1 MQTSSRSSQTFLVT
15 LDNYICAPSL
25 FYEFFAMIPLQ
36 LTLKNFLSYRDII
49 LDFRGLHTACICG
62 ANGAG
67 KSSLLEA
74 ITWVIWG
81 KSRTATDE
89 DIIHTTADYV
99 RVDFEFICYEQ
110 SYKIIRSRQ
119 RGKSNTLDF
128 QINSGDEFIS
138 LSGKGVRATQDII
151 IATLKLDY
159 DTFINSAYLRQG
171 RADEFMLRGA
181 TDRKKVLAELLK
193 LEQYQHLAEKAKD
206 LSKQYKGQSEQLK
219 LNLDRVKQQ
228 IEERKNINN
237 QQKFINQEIDKL
249 QKSQQTDQEKLQTIK
264 QKNSH
269 RQAWLEQF
277 TWHQNKQDNLE
288 KEAHKL
294 DKESAELVHKI
305 NKSET
310 LINQE
315 QEITEKYEELLI
327 LQKQEETLS
336 HQFQVSQELQQEKQK
351 IEQEIFRK
359 NNQLQLQ
366 IRQEKNRLEQL
377 EDNEK
382 DLQKIIAQSEEIK
395 EAVGKLNDHR
405 KRLKELD
412 KLQHKVTPLL
422 KQKQTLETEL
432 EKIKANLEAKLEQF
446 ESLDTQYH
454 QELKKI
460 PERRQHLLELDDKIQ
475 EIDNQKVYQQRVK
488 EKAQERKLTQEK
500 LIVNKRNNTEKIE
513 ELQQKI
519 TLLNNPDSACPVCEQ
534 ELDENRRNNVVDKT
548 YQQQQK
554 LQEQIWFLQ
563 EELSV
568 IKRDIKSLNIED
580 KQLENKLKN
589 LGSIQQEFSRIEAQ
603 LDQAGEV
610 KIKSKK
616 LQKEK
621 ESIENL
627 IATETYGMDIQNDI
641 KIINKRLEE
650 LNYDEQS
657 HGLARGEVDRLRWA
671 EIKQARIEDA
681 IRNQKKIAQQK
692 PEIITK
698 IEQLEKEI
706 TKLETDSELKH
717 KSNNIENKLKSLNYD
732 RAYHQ
737 RISSYIRKSQSCV
750 VDYQKLQDIKQQYPQ
765 LKEQLEAV
773 KLKINNNQ
781 EERKDTDKFIQQLST
796 QLETIEDHT
805 EEIERLETKLKEQRQ
820 ILDNLLAEKGRI
832 EQSLSQLESLKKD
845 QEEQKEQYNQVRK
858 QYRVYT
864 ELTKAFSK
872 NGIQLLMIENVLP
885 QLEAETNQI
894 LSRLTGNQ
902 FHIRFVTQR
911 AGKSGSSRKKSAKM
925 IDTLDIIISDTKG
938 SRAYETYSGG
948 EAFRINFSVRLA
960 LAKLL
965 AQRAGTTLQML
976 IIDEGFGTQD
986 TEGCERLIAAIN
998 AISSDFSCILAVTHM
1013 PRFQEAFQHRIE
1025 VYKTNQGSKIN
1036 LVS

>member
-1 MQTSSRSSQTFLVT
+1 
-15 LDNYICAPSL
+15 
-25 FYEFFAMIPLQ
+25 MIPLQ

-89 DIIHTTADYV
+89 DIIHTTAPYV

-110 SYKIIRSRQ
+110 SYRIIRSRQ
-119 RGKSNTLDF
+119 RGKSPSLDF

-138 LSGKGVRATQDII
+138 LSGKKVKDTQDII

-159 DTFINSAYLRQG
+159 ETFINSAYLRQG

-193 LEQYQHLAEKAKD
+193 LEQYQKLAEKAKD
-206 LSKQYKGQSEQLK
+206 LSKQYKGQVEQIK
-219 LNLDRVKQQ
+219 LNLERINQQ
-228 IEERKNINN
+228 IEERININT
-237 QQKFINQEIDKL
+237 QQKVINQEIEKL
-249 QKSQQTDQEKLQTIK
+249 QNSQQADQEKLQIIK

-277 TWHQNKQDNLE
+277 RWHQNKQQNLV

-294 DKESAELVHKI
+294 NKESAELVNKI

-310 LINQE
+310 MINQE

-336 HQFQVSQELQQEKQK
+336 HQFQISQEIQHERQK
-351 IEQEIFRK
+351 IEQEIFKR

-366 IRQEKNRLEQL
+366 IRQEKTRLEQL
-377 EDNEK
+377 EENERE
-382 DLQKIIAQSEEIK
+382 LQKIISQSKEIK
-395 EAVGKLNDHR
+395 AAVEKLNHHR
-405 KRLKELD
+405 QRLQELD

-422 KQKQTLETEL
+422 KQKQNLETEL

-446 ESLDTQYH
+446 NNLEIQYN

-460 PERRQHLLELDDKIQ
+460 PERRQMLLELDSQIQ
-475 EIDNQKVYQQRVK
+475 EIDNQKVYQKRVK
-488 EKAQERKLTQEK
+488 EKSQQRKLTQEK
-500 LIVNKRNNTEKIE
+500 LIVNQRNYTEKIH

-519 TLLNNPDSACPVCEQ
+519 KLLNNPDSTCPLCEQ
-534 ELDENRRNNVVDKT
+534 ELDESRRHNVVDKT
-548 YQQQQK
+548 HQQQQK

-568 IKRDIKSLNIED
+568 IKRDIKSLTIED
-580 KQLENKLKN
+580 KHLENKLKN
-589 LGSIQQEFSRIEAQ
+589 SGSIQQEFSKIEAQ

-621 ESIENL
+621 EYIENL
-627 IATETYGMDIQNDI
+627 ITTETYGIDIQSDI
-641 KIINKRLEE
+641 KTISKRLEE

-671 EIKQARIEDA
+671 EIKQAKIEDA
-681 IRNQKKIAQQK
+681 IRNQKKITQQK

-698 IEQLEKEI
+698 IEQLETEI
-706 TKLETDSELKH
+706 KKLETDSILKQ
-717 KSNNIENKLKSLNYD
+717 KINKIEDKLNDLNYD

-765 LKEQLEAV
+765 LKEQLETV
-773 KLKINNNQ
+773 TNKINNNQ
-781 EERKDTDKFIQQLST
+781 EEQKDTEKFIQQLST

-805 EEIERLETKLKEQRQ
+805 EEIERLETQLKLERKK
-820 ILDNLLAEKGRI
+820 LDNLLGEKGRI
-832 EQSLSQLESLKKD
+832 EQSLSQLQSFKKD
-845 QEEQKEQYNQVRK
+845 QEEQEKQYKNIRK
-858 QYRVYT
+858 KYRVYT
-864 ELTKAFSK
+864 ELTQAFSK

-986 TEGCERLIAAIN
+986 AEGCERLIAAIN

>member
-1 MQTSSRSSQTFLVT
+1 
-15 LDNYICAPSL
+15 
-25 FYEFFAMIPLQ
+25 MIPLQ

-89 DIIHTTADYV
+89 DIIHTTAAYV

-110 SYKIIRSRQ
+110 SYRIIRSRQ

-159 DTFINSAYLRQG
+159 ETFINSAYLRQG

-193 LEQYQHLAEKAKD
+193 LEEYQKLAEKAKD
-206 LSKQYKGQSEQLK
+206 LSKQYKGQVEQIK
-219 LNLDRVKQQ
+219 LNLDRINQQ
-228 IEERKNINN
+228 IEERKNINT
-237 QQKFINQEIDKL
+237 QQKVINEEI
-249 QKSQQTDQEKLQTIK
+249 EKLQNLQQADQHKLQIIK
-264 QKNSH
+264 QKNNH

-277 TWHQNKQDNLE
+277 TWHQNKQQNLV

-294 DKESAELVHKI
+294 NKESGELANKI
-305 NKSET
+305 NNSET
-310 LINQE
+310 MISQE

-336 HQFQVSQELQQEKQK
+336 HQFQISQELQQERQK
-351 IEQEIFRK
+351 IEQEIFKK

-366 IRQEKNRLEQL
+366 IRQEKTRLEQL
-377 EDNEK
+377 EENERE
-382 DLQKIIAQSEEIK
+382 LQKIISQSKEIK
-395 EAVGKLNDHR
+395 AAVEKLNNHR
-405 KRLKELD
+405 QRLQELD

-422 KQKQTLETEL
+422 KQKQNLETEL
-432 EKIKANLEAKLEQF
+432 AKIKANLEAKLEQF
-446 ESLDTQYH
+446 ENLEAQYN

-460 PERRQHLLELDDKIQ
+460 PERRQLLLELDSQIQ
-475 EIDNQKVYQQRVK
+475 EIDNQKVYQIRVK
-488 EKAQERKLTQEK
+488 EKSQERKLKQEK
-500 LIVNKRNNTEKIE
+500 LIVNQRNYTEKID

-519 TLLNNPDSACPVCEQ
+519 NLLNNPDSACPLCEQ
-534 ELDENRRNNVVDKT
+534 ELDESRRHNVVDKT
-548 YQQQQK
+548 HQQQQR

-568 IKRDIKSLNIED
+568 IKRDIKSLTIED

-589 LGSIQQEFSRIEAQ
+589 SESIQQDFSRIEAQ

-627 IATETYGMDIQNDI
+627 IQTETYGMDIQNDI
-641 KIINKRLEE
+641 KTISKRLEE

-681 IRNQKKIAQQK
+681 IRNQKKIAQKK
-692 PEIITK
+692 PEIINK
-698 IEQLEKEI
+698 IEKLETEI
-706 TKLETDSELKH
+706 KKLETDSELRQKID
-717 KSNNIENKLKSLNYD
+717 KIEGELNNLNYD

-765 LKEQLEAV
+765 LKEQLETV
-773 KLKINNNQ
+773 TNKINNNQ
-781 EERKDTDKFIQQLST
+781 EEKKDTEKFIQQLST
-796 QLETIEDHT
+796 QLETIEDYT
-805 EEIERLETKLKEQRQ
+805 EEIERLETQLKLERKK
-820 ILDNLLAEKGRI
+820 LDNLLGKKGRI
-832 EQSLSQLESLKKD
+832 EQSLSQLESFKKD
-845 QEEQKEQYNQVRK
+845 QEEQEKQYKNIRK
-858 QYRVYT
+858 KYRVYT
-864 ELTKAFSK
+864 ELTQAFSK

-986 TEGCERLIAAIN
+986 AEGCERLIAAIN

>member
-1 MQTSSRSSQTFLVT
+1 
-15 LDNYICAPSL
+15 
-25 FYEFFAMIPLQ
+25 MIPLQ

-49 LDFRGLHTACICG
+49 LDFRGLHTAGICG

-74 ITWVIWG
+74 ITWAIWG

-89 DIIHTTADYV
+89 DIIHTTANYV

-110 SYKIIRSRQ
+110 SYRIIRSRQ
-119 RGKSNTLDF
+119 RGKSNSLDF
-128 QINSGDEFIS
+128 QINSGGEFIS

-151 IATLKLDY
+151 ITTLKLDY

-193 LEQYQHLAEKAKD
+193 LDQYQTLAEKAKD
-206 LSKQYKGQSEQLK
+206 LSKQYKGQSEQIK
-219 LNLDRVKQQ
+219 LNLDRIKQQ
-228 IEERKNINN
+228 IEEIKNIKP
-237 QQKFINQEIDKL
+237 QQKVINQEIEQL
-249 QKSQQTDQEKLQTIK
+249 QNSQQVDREKLQVIK
-264 QKNSH
+264 QKDSH

-277 TWHQNKQDNLE
+277 TWHQNKQKTVE
-288 KEAHKL
+288 KEAKEL
-294 DKESAELVHKI
+294 DQEYAYLVEKI

-315 QEITEKYEELLI
+315 QEITEKYEELLV

-336 HQFQVSQELQQEKQK
+336 HKSQVSQEIQQKKQK
-351 IEQEIFRK
+351 IEQDIFRK
-359 NNQLQLQ
+359 NNQLQLK
-366 IRQEKNRLEQL
+366 ISQETTRLEQL
-377 EDNEK
+377 EEREK
-382 DLQKIIAQSEEIK
+382 ELQKIISQSEAIK
-395 EAVGKLNDHR
+395 IAIQKLNYHR
-405 KRLKELD
+405 QRLQELD
-412 KLQHKVTPLL
+412 KLQHKFTPLL

-446 ESLDTQYH
+446 DNLETQYN
-454 QELKKI
+454 QELEKI
-460 PERRQHLLELDDKIQ
+460 PERRKLLLELDSQIQ
-475 EIDNQKVYQQRVK
+475 EIDNQKVYHKRVK
-488 EKAQERKLTQEK
+488 EKSQERKITQEK
-500 LIVNKRNNTEKIE
+500 LIVNQRNYTEKIE
-513 ELQQKI
+513 ELQHKI
-519 TLLNNPDSACPVCEQ
+519 NLLNNPESNCPLCEQ
-534 ELDENRRNNVVDKT
+534 DLDENRRHNVIDKT
-548 YQQQQK
+548 HQEQQK

-563 EELSV
+563 EEISV
-568 IKRDIKSLNIED
+568 IKRDIKSLIIED

-589 LGSIQQEFSRIEAQ
+589 SGSIQQEFFRIEAQ

-610 KIKSKK
+610 NIKSKK

-621 ESIENL
+621 EFIEKL
-627 IATETYGMDIQNDI
+627 ITTETYGIDIQNDI

-650 LNYDEQS
+650 LNYDEQI
-657 HGLARGEVDRLRWA
+657 HGLARGEFDRLRWA
-671 EIKQARIEDA
+671 EIKQAKIEDA

-692 PEIITK
+692 HEIITK
-698 IEQLEKEI
+698 IEILEIEKNH
-706 TKLETDSELKH
+706 LDSNSELKQE
-717 KSNNIENKLKSLNYD
+717 INKLEEELNSLNYD
-732 RAYHQ
+732 KAYHQ
-737 RISSYIRKSQSCV
+737 RISNYIRKSQSCV
-750 VDYQKLQDIKQQYPQ
+750 IDYQKLQDIKQQYPQ
-765 LKEQLEAV
+765 LKEQLETV
-773 KLKINNNQ
+773 TLKINNNQ
-781 EERKDTDKFIQQLST
+781 QEQKDTQKFLQQLST

-805 EEIERLETKLKEQRQ
+805 EEINRLETQLKLQREK
-820 ILDNLLAEKGRI
+820 LDNLFAEKGRI

-845 QEEQKEQYNQVRK
+845 HEEQDKQYKQVRK

-864 ELTKAFSK
+864 ELTQAFSK

-902 FHIRFVTQR
+902 FHIRFVTKR
-911 AGKSGSSRKKSAKM
+911 AGKSGSSRKKSSKM
-925 IDTLDIIISDTKG
+925 IDTLDIIISDTKAT
-938 SRAYETYSGG
+938 RAYETYSGG

-986 TEGCERLIAAIN
+986 AEGCERLIAAIN

-1013 PRFQEAFQHRIE
+1013 HQFKEAFQHRIE

>member
-1 MQTSSRSSQTFLVT
+1 
-15 LDNYICAPSL
+15 
-25 FYEFFAMIPLQ
+25 MIPLQ
-36 LTLKNFLSYRDII
+36 LTLKNFLSYRDIV

-99 RVDFEFICYEQ
+99 RVDFDFICYEQ
-110 SYKIIRSRQ
+110 SYRIIRSRQ

-151 IATLKLDY
+151 ITTLKLDY

-193 LEQYQHLAEKAKD
+193 LEQYQKLAEKAKD
-206 LSKQYKGQSEQLK
+206 LSKQYKGQSEQIK
-219 LNLDRVKQQ
+219 LNLDRINQQ
-228 IEERKNINN
+228 IEERQNINT
-237 QQKFINQEIDKL
+237 QQKIINQEIEKL
-249 QKSQQTDQEKLQTIK
+249 QNLQQAYQEKLQIIK

-277 TWHQNKQDNLE
+277 RWHQNKQQNLV

-294 DKESAELVHKI
+294 NQESAELVNKI

-310 LINQE
+310 MINQE

-336 HQFQVSQELQQEKQK
+336 HQFQISQEIQQQKQK
-351 IEQEIFRK
+351 TEQEIFRK

-366 IRQEKNRLEQL
+366 IRQEKTRLEQL
-377 EDNEK
+377 EENERE
-382 DLQKIIAQSEEIK
+382 LQKIISQSKEIK
-395 EAVGKLNDHR
+395 AAVEKLNHHR
-405 KRLKELD
+405 QRLQELD

-422 KQKQTLETEL
+422 KQKQNLETEL

-446 ESLDTQYH
+446 KNLEIQYN
-454 QELKKI
+454 QEFKKI
-460 PERRQHLLELDDKIQ
+460 PERRKLLLELDSQIQ
-475 EIDNQKVYQQRVK
+475 EIDNQKVYQKRVK
-488 EKAQERKLTQEK
+488 EKSQQRKLTQEK
-500 LIVNKRNNTEKIE
+500 LIVNQRNYTEKID

-519 TLLNNPDSACPVCEQ
+519 NLLNNPDSTCPLCEQ
-534 ELDENRRNNVVDKT
+534 ELDESRRHNVVDKT
-548 YQQQQK
+548 HQQQQK

-568 IKRDIKSLNIED
+568 IKRDIKSLTIED
-580 KQLENKLKN
+580 KHLENKLKN
-589 LGSIQQEFSRIEAQ
+589 SGSIQQEFSRIEAQ

-621 ESIENL
+621 EYIENL
-627 IATETYGMDIQNDI
+627 ITTETYGIDIQSDI
-641 KIINKRLEE
+641 KTISKRLEE

-671 EIKQARIEDA
+671 EIKQAKIEDA
-681 IRNQKKIAQQK
+681 IRNQKKIAQKK

-698 IEQLEKEI
+698 IEKLETKI
-706 TKLETDSELKH
+706 KKLETDSELKQ
-717 KSNNIENKLKSLNYD
+717 KIDKIEEELNNLNYD

-750 VDYQKLQDIKQQYPQ
+750 VDYQKLQDIKQQHPQ
-765 LKEQLEAV
+765 FKEQLETV
-773 KLKINNNQ
+773 TNKINNNQ
-781 EERKDTDKFIQQLST
+781 EEQKDTEKFIQQLST
-796 QLETIEDHT
+796 QLETIEDYT
-805 EEIERLETKLKEQRQ
+805 EEIERLETKLKLEREK
-820 ILDNLLAEKGRI
+820 LDNLLGEKGRI
-832 EQSLSQLESLKKD
+832 EQSLSQLESLKTD
-845 QEEQKEQYNQVRK
+845 QEEQEKQYKNIRK
-858 QYRVYT
+858 KYRVYT
-864 ELTKAFSK
+864 ELTQAFSK

-986 TEGCERLIAAIN
+986 AEGCERLIAAIN

>member
-1 MQTSSRSSQTFLVT
+1 
-15 LDNYICAPSL
+15 
-25 FYEFFAMIPLQ
+25 MIPLQ
-36 LTLKNFLSYRDII
+36 LTLKNFLSYREIV

-74 ITWVIWG
+74 ITWAIWG

-99 RVDFEFICYEQ
+99 RVDFEFISYEQ
-110 SYKIIRSRQ
+110 SYRIIRSRQ
-119 RGKSNTLDF
+119 RGRSNSLDF
-128 QINSGDEFIS
+128 QINSGGEFIS

-181 TDRKKVLAELLK
+181 TDRKKILAELLK
-193 LEQYQHLAEKAKD
+193 LDHYQTLSEKAKD
-206 LSKQYKGQSEQLK
+206 LSKQYKGQAEQIK
-219 LNLDRVKQQ
+219 LNLDRIDQQ
-228 IEERKNINN
+228 IEDKKDINEQEKIIN
-237 QQKFINQEIDKL
+237 QQIEKL
-249 QKSQQTDQEKLQTIK
+249 QKSQQSDRDKLQEIK
-264 QKNSH
+264 QKDSH

-277 TWHQNKQDNLE
+277 TWHENKQKALQQ
-288 KEAHKL
+288 EAKKLQQEQSQLSHKL
-294 DKESAELVHKI
+294 KESEQ
-305 NKSET
+305 

-315 QEITEKYEELLI
+315 QDITEKYEELLL

-336 HQFQVSQELQQEKQK
+336 HQFQISQDFQQEKQRL
-351 IEQEIFRK
+351 ETEILTK

-366 IRQEKNRLEQL
+366 IRQQQTRLEQL
-377 EDNEK
+377 NEQEK
-382 DLQKIIAQSEEIK
+382 ELLKIISQSEDIK
-395 EAVGKLNDHR
+395 AAVQKLTHHR
-405 KRLKELD
+405 QRLQELD

-432 EKIKANLEAKLEQF
+432 EKIKANLQAKLEQF
-446 ESLDTQYH
+446 ETLESQYN
-454 QELKKI
+454 QELEKI
-460 PERRQHLLELDDKIQ
+460 PERRQLLLELDYKIQ

-488 EKAQERKLTQEK
+488 EKSQEKKLTQEK
-500 LIVNKRNNTEKIE
+500 LIVNQRNYTEKIE

-519 TLLNNPDSACPVCEQ
+519 NLLNNPDSTCPLCEQ
-534 ELDENRRNNVVDKT
+534 ELDESRRHNVIDKT
-548 YQQQQK
+548 HQHQQK
-554 LQEQIWFLQ
+554 MQEQIWFLQ

-568 IKRDIKSLNIED
+568 IKRDIKSLLNED
-580 KQLENKLKN
+580 NQLEKQLKN
-589 LGSIQQEFSRIEAQ
+589 AGSIQQDFSRVEAQ
-603 LDQAGEV
+603 LDQAGEI
-610 KIKSKK
+610 KIKLKK
-616 LQKEK
+616 LLKEK
-621 ESIENL
+621 ENIETLLN
-627 IATETYGMDIQNDI
+627 TETYGIEIQNDL
-641 KIINKRLEE
+641 KTINNRLQE

-671 EIKQARIEDA
+671 EIKQAKIEDA
-681 IRNQKKIAQQK
+681 IRNQTKIAQQK
-692 PEIITK
+692 PEIIAK
-698 IEQLEKEI
+698 IEQLETEKNNLEI
-706 TKLETDSELKH
+706 NSELKE
-717 KSNNIENKLKSLNYD
+717 KINKIEEELNDLNYD

-737 RISSYIRKSQSCV
+737 RISNYIRKSQSCV
-750 VDYQKLQDIKQQYPQ
+750 VDHQKLQDVKQQYPQ
-765 LKEQLEAV
+765 LQEQL
-773 KLKINNNQ
+773 KNIDLKINNNQ
-781 EERKDTDKFIQQLST
+781 QEQKDTQKFVQQLST
-796 QLETIEDHT
+796 QLETIEDHSQ
-805 EEIERLETKLKEQRQ
+805 EITTLETKLKEQRQ
-820 ILDNLLAEKGRI
+820 ILDNLLGEKGRI

-845 QEEQKEQYNQVRK
+845 QQEQKNQYKQIRK

-911 AGKSGSSRKKSAKM
+911 AGKGSSSRKKSAKM
-925 IDTLDIIISDTKG
+925 IDTLDIIISDAKG
-938 SRAYETYSGG
+938 TRAYETYSGG

-986 TEGCERLIAAIN
+986 AEGCERLIAAIN

-1013 PRFQEAFQHRIE
+1013 PQFKEAFQNRIE